1 MQPNLFITCGIAF
14 VAVLMLLSLLA
25 VMIRLLTSWFP
36 DDSPEADGALM
47 KAIEDAVVQAYPG
60 ATVVSVE
67 LEEKD

>member
-1 MQPNLFITCGIAF
+1 
-14 VAVLMLLSLLA
+14 MLLSLLA
-25 VMIRLLTSWFP
+25 VMIRLLTFWFP

>member
-1 MQPNLFITCGIAF
+1 MQPNLLITCGIAF
-14 VAVLMLLSLLA
+14 VAVLALLSLLA

-36 DDSPEADGALM
+36 DNSPEADGPLM

-67 LEEKD
+67 LEEKN